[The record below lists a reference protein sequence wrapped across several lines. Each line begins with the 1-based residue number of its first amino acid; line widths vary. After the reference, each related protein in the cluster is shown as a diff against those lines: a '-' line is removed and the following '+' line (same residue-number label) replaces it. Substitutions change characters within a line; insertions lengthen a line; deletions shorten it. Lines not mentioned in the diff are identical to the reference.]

1 MARKLKTRITT
12 KQAKKE
18 AEKNTDVHMLL
29 FSVYKAANL
38 LLTKFKLHRQ
48 LGINRHNQDKLLEI
62 QNIKIKSMEHY
73 PILAE
78 FKGIKSLTEQ
88 ITRAMF
94 LFHKK
99 EMREKYSL
107 DSKIYKT
114 NELHAIYYGLRKIT
128 DEHYKEKWKNDLP
141 CADEEVADALETLKD
156 IIVNFKIVQ
165 IFSDKNLDIDRNVRK
180 YIRTMIT
187 KFNNSFLPYVTE
199 IIESG
204 S

>member
-1 MARKLKTRITT
+1 MHLF
-12 KQAKKE
+12 
-18 AEKNTDVHMLL
+18 L
-29 FSVYKAANL
+29 FSVYKASGHL
-38 LLTKFKLHRQ
+38 IKKFKLHRQ
-48 LGINRHNQDKLLEI
+48 LGINRDNQDKLLEI

-128 DEHYKEKWKNDLP
+128 DEHYKEKWKNDLL

-180 YIRTMIT
+180 YIRTLIT
-187 KFNNSFLPYVTE
+187 KFNKHFLPYVTE